1 MELIG
6 AILFIAGCFTGGVMI
21 WVLRQSEINT
31 VKKGQDQLTE
41 AFNNL
46 SNKALLENQSKF
58 MELAEDKFSAVLGKT
73 DEKFGK
79 KKEVIERI
87 YQ

>member
-1 MELIG
+1 MLVVLPV
-6 AILFIAGCFTGGVMI
+6 AVMI

-46 SNKALLENQSKF
+46 SNKALLENQRKF
-58 MELAEDKFSAVLGKT
+58 MELAEDKFSAGAWKN
-73 DEKFGK
+73 
-79 KKEVIERI
+79 R
-87 YQ
+87 